1 MKQFE
6 TFGEYMFD
14 LLFAPLKKGR
24 KTVNQLRIFF
34 KVMGREFD
42 DLKAAIFRVRSEAN
56 VASCSEVML
65 PVHGQDR
72 DMPRLEGEDAEAYR
86 TRLSMKGII
95 SQWSGTRR
103 GVLYALTALG
113 YDRSRI
119 ELFADQDAERWA
131 EFIIFLNS
139 SKPSGVTNLSV
150 IDGQVRKVKEGSSK
164 PAYGM
169 ETIGGLIIQSW
180 LQTGFSRYPRCGEI
194 VCGVWP
200 HIVSEGHLVAST
212 VMAQGGASGGGNPFP
227 RAGTFAASEE
237 FYHFGAYT
245 IYQGFASDIE
255 VGSKAAQG
263 GKGLPEMLHLYAL
276 LYQRERR
283 RSRMKTLTS
292 IGIQKIGQRFVDS
305 VDHADYTLNGVPQ
318 TAEPFRRFVQGAS
331 ARVYIYFDDTVIG
344 DVAEVQLV
352 DKDGDI
358 IASAGERVFTKTPG
372 KGLYIAFKYN
382 ILEVE
387 VESSNENL

>member
-1 MKQFE
+1 MKQFD
-6 TFGEYMFD
+6 TFSEYMFD

-24 KTVNQLRIFF
+24 KTANQLRIFF

-42 DLKAAIFRVRSEAN
+42 DLKAAIFRVRNEAN

-119 ELFADQDAERWA
+119 ELFAEQDAERWA

-150 IDGQVRKVKEGSSK
+150 IDAQVRKVKEGSSK

-169 ETIGGLIIQSW
+169 ETIGGLIIRSQ

-200 HIVSEGHLVAST
+200 HIVSEGRLVVST
-212 VMAQGGASGGGNPFP
+212 VMAQGGASGGDNPSREPAHLQPP
-227 RAGTFAASEE
+227 RSSITSERTPFIRASPRTLRR
-237 FYHFGAYT
+237 A
-245 IYQGFASDIE
+245 
-255 VGSKAAQG
+255 
-263 GKGLPEMLHLYAL
+263 
-276 LYQRERR
+276 RR
-283 RSRMKTLTS
+283 RRRV
-292 IGIQKIGQRFVDS
+292 QRS
-305 VDHADYTLNGVPQ
+305 T
-318 TAEPFRRFVQGAS
+318 
-331 ARVYIYFDDTVIG
+331 
-344 DVAEVQLV
+344 
-352 DKDGDI
+352 
-358 IASAGERVFTKTPG
+358 
-372 KGLYIAFKYN
+372 
-382 ILEVE
+382 
-387 VESSNENL
+387 

>member
-72 DMPRLEGEDAEAYR
+72 NMPRLEGEDAEAYR

-119 ELFADQDAERWA
+119 ISIHALCEEGDSKNRDK
-131 EFIIFLNS
+131 ISIF
-139 SKPSGVTNLSV
+139 K
-150 IDGQVRKVKEGSSK
+150 Q
-164 PAYGM
+164 
-169 ETIGGLIIQSW
+169 IIQ
-180 LQTGFSRYPRCGEI
+180 
-194 VCGVWP
+194 
-200 HIVSEGHLVAST
+200 H
-212 VMAQGGASGGGNPFP
+212 
-227 RAGTFAASEE
+227 
-237 FYHFGAYT
+237 
-245 IYQGFASDIE
+245 
-255 VGSKAAQG
+255 
-263 GKGLPEMLHLYAL
+263 
-276 LYQRERR
+276 
-283 RSRMKTLTS
+283 
-292 IGIQKIGQRFVDS
+292 
-305 VDHADYTLNGVPQ
+305 
-318 TAEPFRRFVQGAS
+318 S
-331 ARVYIYFDDTVIG
+331 ARI
-344 DVAEVQLV
+344 
-352 DKDGDI
+352 
-358 IASAGERVFTKTPG
+358 
-372 KGLYIAFKYN
+372 
-382 ILEVE
+382 
-387 VESSNENL
+387 

>member
-119 ELFADQDAERWA
+119 ELFAEQDAERRA

-139 SKPSGVTNLSV
+139 SKPSGVTHLSV
-150 IDGQVRKVKEGSSK
+150 IDAQVRKVKEGSSK

-169 ETIGGLIIQSW
+169 ETIGGRIIRSQLQPQHLIQLLGSCRQHDNRCIC
-180 LQTGFSRYPRCGEI
+180 PRTD
-194 VCGVWP
+194 
-200 HIVSEGHLVAST
+200 L
-212 VMAQGGASGGGNPFP
+212 
-227 RAGTFAASEE
+227 AADLIPVNTRK
-237 FYHFGAYT
+237 HQ
-245 IYQGFASDIE
+245 I
-255 VGSKAAQG
+255 
-263 GKGLPEMLHLYAL
+263 
-276 LYQRERR
+276 
-283 RSRMKTLTS
+283 
-292 IGIQKIGQRFVDS
+292 
-305 VDHADYTLNGVPQ
+305 
-318 TAEPFRRFVQGAS
+318 
-331 ARVYIYFDDTVIG
+331 
-344 DVAEVQLV
+344 
-352 DKDGDI
+352 
-358 IASAGERVFTKTPG
+358 
-372 KGLYIAFKYN
+372 
-382 ILEVE
+382 
-387 VESSNENL
+387 

>member
-1 MKQFE
+1 
-6 TFGEYMFD
+6 
-14 LLFAPLKKGR
+14 
-24 KTVNQLRIFF
+24 
-34 KVMGREFD
+34 
-42 DLKAAIFRVRSEAN
+42 
-56 VASCSEVML
+56 ML

-119 ELFADQDAERWA
+119 ELFAEQDAERWA

-150 IDGQVRKVKEGSSK
+150 IDAQVRKVKEGSSK

-169 ETIGGLIIQSW
+169 ETIGGLIIRSQ

-200 HIVSEGHLVAST
+200 HIVSEGRLVVST
-212 VMAQGGASGGGNPFP
+212 VMAQGGASGGDNPFP

-245 IYQGFASDIE
+245 IYQGFASDIAA
-255 VGSKAAQG
+255 GSKAAQG
-263 GKGLPEMLHLYAL
+263 AKVYLRCSASTRCSTNAKGDA
-276 LYQRERR
+276 
-283 RSRMKTLTS
+283 
-292 IGIQKIGQRFVDS
+292 
-305 VDHADYTLNGVPQ
+305 
-318 TAEPFRRFVQGAS
+318 AE
-331 ARVYIYFDDTVIG
+331 
-344 DVAEVQLV
+344 
-352 DKDGDI
+352 
-358 IASAGERVFTKTPG
+358 
-372 KGLYIAFKYN
+372 
-382 ILEVE
+382 
-387 VESSNENL
+387 

>member
-24 KTVNQLRIFF
+24 KTINQLRIFF

-212 VMAQGGASGGGNPFP
+212 AMAQGGASGGGNPFP

-255 VGSKAAQG
+255 AGSKAAQG
-263 GKGLPEMLHLYAL
+263 AKVYLRCSTSTRCSTNAKGGA
-276 LYQRERR
+276 
-283 RSRMKTLTS
+283 
-292 IGIQKIGQRFVDS
+292 
-305 VDHADYTLNGVPQ
+305 
-318 TAEPFRRFVQGAS
+318 AE
-331 ARVYIYFDDTVIG
+331 
-344 DVAEVQLV
+344 
-352 DKDGDI
+352 
-358 IASAGERVFTKTPG
+358 
-372 KGLYIAFKYN
+372 
-382 ILEVE
+382 
-387 VESSNENL
+387 

>member
-1 MKQFE
+1 MKQFD
-6 TFGEYMFD
+6 TFSEYMFD

-24 KTVNQLRIFF
+24 KTANQLRIFF

-42 DLKAAIFRVRSEAN
+42 DLKAAIFRVRNEAN

-119 ELFADQDAERWA
+119 ELFAEQDAERWA

-150 IDGQVRKVKEGSSK
+150 IDAQVRKVKEGSSK

-169 ETIGGLIIQSW
+169 ETIGGLIIRSQLQS
-180 LQTGFSRYPRCGEI
+180 Q
-194 VCGVWP
+194 
-200 HIVSEGHLVAST
+200 HLVEHLALGGEHDDRHVGELPDAHTGLEPVDLGHHQVQNNQIEIPLPGQLHRLLT
-212 VMAQGGASGGGNPFP
+212 VV
-227 RAGTFAASEE
+227 AGFHLIALI
-237 FYHFGAYT
+237 F
-245 IYQGFASDIE
+245 Q
-255 VGSKAAQG
+255 V
-263 GKGLPEMLHLYAL
+263 KGDP
-276 LYQRERR
+276 LYQDA
-283 RSRMKTLTS
+283 LVVHD
-292 IGIQKIGQRFVDS
+292 Q
-305 VDHADYTLNGVPQ
+305 
-318 TAEPFRRFVQGAS
+318 
-331 ARVYIYFDDTVIG
+331 YFCHS
-344 DVAEVQLV
+344 L
-352 DKDGDI
+352 KLLL
-358 IASAGERVFTKTPG
+358 F
-372 KGLYIAFKYN
+372 
-382 ILEVE
+382 
-387 VESSNENL
+387 

>member
-24 KTVNQLRIFF
+24 KTVNQLCIFF

-169 ETIGGLIIQSW
+169 ETIGGLIIQSR

-200 HIVSEGHLVAST
+200 HIDISW
-212 VMAQGGASGGGNPFP
+212 P
-227 RAGTFAASEE
+227 RRSWR
-237 FYHFGAYT
+237 
-245 IYQGFASDIE
+245 
-255 VGSKAAQG
+255 KAAHRAAAI
-263 GKGLPEMLHLYAL
+263 PSREPAHLQPPRSSITSARTPFIRASPRTL
-276 LYQRERR
+276 RWARR
-283 RSRMKTLTS
+283 R
-292 IGIQKIGQRFVDS
+292 
-305 VDHADYTLNGVPQ
+305 
-318 TAEPFRRFVQGAS
+318 RRVQGS
-331 ARVYIYFDDTVIG
+331 T
-344 DVAEVQLV
+344 
-352 DKDGDI
+352 
-358 IASAGERVFTKTPG
+358 
-372 KGLYIAFKYN
+372 
-382 ILEVE
+382 
-387 VESSNENL
+387 

>member
-1 MKQFE
+1 MKQFD
-6 TFGEYMFD
+6 TFSEYMFD

-24 KTVNQLRIFF
+24 KTANQLRIFF

-42 DLKAAIFRVRSEAN
+42 DLKAAIFRVRNEAN

-119 ELFADQDAERWA
+119 ELFAEQDAERWA

-150 IDGQVRKVKEGSSK
+150 IDAQVRKVKEGSSK

-169 ETIGGLIIQSW
+169 ETIGGLIIRSQLLALSKVRRDRVRRVAAYRQRRSPCGLDGHGAGRRIGRRQS
-180 LQTGFSRYPRCGEI
+180 
-194 VCGVWP
+194 
-200 HIVSEGHLVAST
+200 
-212 VMAQGGASGGGNPFP
+212 
-227 RAGTFAASEE
+227 
-237 FYHFGAYT
+237 
-245 IYQGFASDIE
+245 
-255 VGSKAAQG
+255 
-263 GKGLPEMLHLYAL
+263 LPESRHICSLRGVLSLRSVHHL
-276 LYQRERR
+276 
-283 RSRMKTLTS
+283 S
-292 IGIQKIGQRFVDS
+292 
-305 VDHADYTLNGVPQ
+305 
-318 TAEPFRRFVQGAS
+318 
-331 ARVYIYFDDTVIG
+331 
-344 DVAEVQLV
+344 
-352 DKDGDI
+352 
-358 IASAGERVFTKTPG
+358 
-372 KGLYIAFKYN
+372 GLR
-382 ILEVE
+382 LGH
-387 VESSNENL
+387 